1 MVSIARSKPL
11 SIAVII
17 ATLVVALVLLLIA
30 LISVFQERI
39 AFQPQGPPYPTAD
52 GARRVDYSAADGQL
66 LFAYIVGAPSA
77 DKPLLIAFH
86 GNADLAVLQLD
97 WANEIYKRTGVPV
110 LLAEYRGYAGLAG
123 KPTYSGSQLD
133 AEAAYDFAR
142 QTVGVPGDSI
152 AFFGHSLGS
161 AIAAELAARHRPFVL
176 ILQSPFT
183 SARDMARAVIGY
195 RPSTFGWNL
204 FSRIHFDTIER
215 VRNLS
220 SPVSVAH
227 GENDKLIPPAM
238 GRAVFESARE
248 KGHWLLV
255 PRASHND
262 VSIRGGEE
270 YWQWM
275 TLSLGLHSNISTESK
290 TGT

>member
-11 SIAVII
+11 TIAVTV
-17 ATLVVALVLLLIA
+17 ATLVVLILLLII
-30 LISVFQERI
+30 LVSVFQERI
-39 AFQPQGPPYPTAD
+39 AFQPQGPPYPAAD
-52 GARRVDYSAADGQL
+52 GADRVDYTAADGQP
-66 LFAYIVGAPSA
+66 LFACLVGTSSPE
-77 DKPLLIAFH
+77 KPLLIAFH

-97 WANEIYKRTGVPV
+97 WASEIYRRTGVPV
-110 LLAEYRGYAGLAG
+110 LLAEYRGYAGLPG

-133 AEAAYDFAR
+133 AEAAYGFAR
-142 QTVGVPGDSI
+142 HTLGVSADGI

-161 AIAAELAARHRPFVL
+161 AIASELASRHRPSVL

-183 SARDMARAVIGY
+183 SARDMAKAVIGY
-195 RPSTFGWNL
+195 RPGTLGWNL

-215 VRNLS
+215 VKDLS

-227 GENDKLIPPAM
+227 GENDKLIPASM
-238 GRAVFESARE
+238 GRAVYEAARE

-255 PRASHND
+255 PKASHND

-275 TLSLGLHSNISTESK
+275 ILSLGLPSDVREESK